1 LELNA
6 AGKDDGI
13 VLLTAAVGS
22 ELKSRGGLELVLER
36 DGNSPWVPLRPGR
49 IYSAKVGEQKKGVTV
64 RFSTNQMVLSIGR
77 RAKVPKLENGAV
89 LKISTVTEPSL
100 RGVAEA
106 ISGGPILVRDGKRV
120 PVKAVKSDSYMF
132 SSMFE
137 RHPRSAIGWND
148 EFYFLVSVDG
158 RQGNVSVGLTLEEFS
173 AELVKLGCENA
184 MNLDGGGSATLWFQ
198 GKVRNYLCDRFERK
212 IANVLTIVEKN

>member
-1 LELNA
+1 M
-6 AGKDDGI
+6 I
-13 VLLTAAVGS
+13 
-22 ELKSRGGLELVLER
+22 LER
-36 DGNSPWVPLRPGR
+36 VGNSPWVPLRPGR
-49 IYSAKVGEQKKGVTV
+49 IYSAKVGEQKKGGKV
-64 RFSTNQMVLSIGR
+64 RLATNQMVLSIGR
-77 RAKVPKLENGAV
+77 RAKAPQVENGAV
-89 LKISTVTEPSL
+89 VKIGTITEPSL
-100 RGVAEA
+100 RGVSEA

-120 PVKAVKSDSYMF
+120 PIKAVDSDSYMF

-173 AELVKLGCENA
+173 GELVKLGCENA

-198 GKVRNYLCDRFERK
+198 GKIRNYLCDRYERK
-212 IANVLTIVEKN
+212 IANVLKIVEKN